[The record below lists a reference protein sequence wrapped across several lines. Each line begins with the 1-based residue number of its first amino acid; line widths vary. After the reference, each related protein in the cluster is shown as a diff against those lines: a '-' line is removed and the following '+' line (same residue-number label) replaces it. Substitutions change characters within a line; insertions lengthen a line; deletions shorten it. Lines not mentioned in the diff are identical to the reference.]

1 MLSKIIEDW
10 AVDLVAD
17 VQQWLIDSAWKIT
30 GCMENAFQLE
40 NSVLTP
46 SVISDAYWYL
56 YIACTVILALKLLW
70 KGFKIYILNRDGEP
84 EVPPMTLITG
94 AGMSLGVS
102 VAFPILYPILIDVTV
117 RIAQA
122 LVYAATGNWGYTDVE
137 IADILSLSDFIA
149 DKGLS
154 MVIAA
159 FAYGVMLIT
168 INFQLLLRGAELLIF
183 RLGIPF
189 ASMDLVNSDG
199 NVWKNY
205 INILFRMMLLSIAQV
220 FCMVIGLLLFSDGN
234 LTWAIAFELAAV
246 SGPKLMAQF
255 FPAQSGGLSQK
266 AAAVAS
272 VARLVIH

>member
-10 AVDLVAD
+10 AIDLVAD

-70 KGFKIYILNRDGEP
+70 KGFKIYILTRDGEP

-102 VAFPILYPILIDVTV
+102 VAFPILYPILIDVTM

-137 IADILSLSDFIA
+137 IADILSLGDFAA

-154 MVIAA
+154 MIIAA
-159 FAYGVMLIT
+159 LAYGVMLIV

-272 VARLVIH
+272 VARLIIH

>member
-1 MLSKIIEDW
+1 MLSRIIEDW
-10 AVDLVAD
+10 AIDLVAD

-30 GCMENAFQLE
+30 GCMENAFLLE
-40 NSVLTP
+40 KSVLTP

-56 YIACTVILALKLLW
+56 YIACTVILLAKLLW
-70 KGFKIYILNRDGEP
+70 KGAKVYIMYRDGDP
-84 EVPPMTLITG
+84 EVPPMTLLTG
-94 AGMSLGVS
+94 AGMALGVS
-102 VAFPILYPILIDVTV
+102 AAFPVLYPILIDVTM

-122 LVYAATGNWGYTDVE
+122 LVYAATGNWGYTTVE

-154 MVIAA
+154 MIIAA
-159 FAYGVMLIT
+159 LAYGVMLIV
-168 INFQLLLRGAELLIF
+168 INFQLLIRGVELMVF
-183 RLGIPF
+183 RLGVPF

-199 NVWKNY
+199 NIWKNY
-205 INILFRMMLLSIAQV
+205 INILFRMMLLSIVQV

-234 LTWAIAFELAAV
+234 LTWALAFEVAAV